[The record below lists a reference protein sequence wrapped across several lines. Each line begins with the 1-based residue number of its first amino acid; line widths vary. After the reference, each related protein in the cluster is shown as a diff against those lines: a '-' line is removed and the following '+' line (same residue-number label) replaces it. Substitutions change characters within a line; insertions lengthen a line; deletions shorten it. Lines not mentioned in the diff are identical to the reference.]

1 MTQTELLALKANA
14 YQIAKRNQTVANAKL
29 LALAART
36 LATLSPH
43 THERYAVLTW
53 LVGDKEYLTEGEVA
67 ALTSIFHVE
76 SQAAITASQ
85 DLFAEILAQTRV
97 PA

>member
-1 MTQTELLALKANA
+1 MTKAELLALRADA
-14 YQIAKRNQTVANAKL
+14 YRVATKNQAVANDKL

-36 LATLSPH
+36 LAALSQH

-53 LVGDKEYLTEGEVA
+53 LLGDKERITEGEVA
-67 ALTSIFHVE
+67 ALTSIFHIE
-76 SQAAITASQ
+76 SQEAISASQ
-85 DLFAEILAQTRV
+85 ALFAEILAQTRV

>member
-1 MTQTELLALKANA
+1 MTKAELLALRAATYRIAVKNQAIAND
-14 YQIAKRNQTVANAKL
+14 KL

-36 LATLSPH
+36 LATLSPQ

-53 LVGDKEYLTEGEVA
+53 LLGDKEYLTEGEVA
-67 ALTSIFHVE
+67 ALTSIFHIE
-76 SQAAITASQ
+76 SREAIAASRA
-85 DLFAEILAQTRV
+85 LFADMLALTRV